1 MTLSAIVR
9 MRRSPTSVKTNKIT
23 TTGSGSVVVIG
34 IPVGNM
40 VQQTVMEG
48 IIR

>member
-9 MRRSPTSVKTNKIT
+9 TRRSPTLVKTIKIT
-23 TTGSGSVVVIG
+23 TASSGSAVVIG
-34 IPVGNM
+34 ILVGNM
-40 VQQTVMEG
+40 VRQTVMEG